1 MVELVPDR
9 LAIKARQVRP
19 GKALAVTLREGQL
32 LQIADVDGKQVADFV
47 AFSLDDPSEHVS
59 TAVTRSA
66 TGNLI
71 PQKGTQLWSN
81 RRRPLLEIVE
91 DTVGRHDT
99 LYACCDPVRYD
110 LLGAPGHANCRT
122 ALADALGGV
131 AGGLDGVPDPVN
143 WFMYVTIKQRG
154 ELDVR
159 EPLSEK
165 GDFVLLKALAD
176 VVVAVSACPQD
187 LNQTNG
193 GKPTDILLRVY
204 K

>member
-1 MVELVPDR
+1 
-9 LAIKARQVRP
+9 
-19 GKALAVTLREGQL
+19 
-32 LQIADVDGKQVADFV
+32 
-47 AFSLDDPSEHVS
+47 
-59 TAVTRSA
+59 
-66 TGNLI
+66 
-71 PQKGTQLWSN
+71 
-81 RRRPLLEIVE
+81 
-91 DTVGRHDT
+91 
-99 LYACCDPVRYD
+99 
-110 LLGAPGHANCRT
+110 
-122 ALADALGGV
+122 
-131 AGGLDGVPDPVN
+131 
-143 WFMYVTIKQRG
+143 MYVTIKQRG